1 MDIVSAYEDMKAE
14 RDALL
19 IQVRRQEQ
27 MIQHLR
33 LQGEADSEAM
43 HQLCD
48 ECKRLK
54 GLKDGKHFT

>member
-1 MDIVSAYEDMKAE
+1 MALDIVSAYEDMKAE

-27 MIQHLR
+27 TIQHLR

-48 ECKRLK
+48 ECKRLQA
-54 GLKDGKHFT
+54 LKA